1 MKFRFLAVAFVFS
14 LTISAQ
20 QNQVTLDY
28 IERYKDIAIGE
39 MKSFGIP
46 ASITLAQGILESG
59 NGLSELAQKSNNHFG
74 IKCHLEWKGKKTYHD
89 DDKKGECFRVYDSP
103 EESFIDHSKFLA
115 ERSRYTFL
123 FEYKPT
129 DYRSWAKGLKK
140 AGYATNKKYPQ
151 LLIDLIERYDLH
163 KYDLAKEEVL
173 VSRESAIIKA
183 SDISLSANKVKY
195 IVAAAGDTYE
205 SIGLETEKT
214 VDEILKYNEIS
225 YDTPLREGQLLYLQT
240 KRKKGSKD
248 VPTYKVQS
256 GQDMYWVSQ
265 KFAIRLDRLYKLN
278 NMPAGTQAKVG
289 QVLKLR

>member
-1 MKFRFLAVAFVFS
+1 MKFKFLAVAFVFS

-89 DDKKGECFRVYDSP
+89 DDKKGECFRVYDDP

-115 ERSRYTFL
+115 ERSRYSFL

-173 VSRESAIIKA
+173 VSRESAIIQA

>member
-1 MKFRFLAVAFVFS
+1 MKFKFLAVAFVFS

-115 ERSRYTFL
+115 ERSRYSFL

-173 VSRESAIIKA
+173 VSRESAIIQA

>member
-89 DDKKGECFRVYDSP
+89 DDEKGECFRVYDSP